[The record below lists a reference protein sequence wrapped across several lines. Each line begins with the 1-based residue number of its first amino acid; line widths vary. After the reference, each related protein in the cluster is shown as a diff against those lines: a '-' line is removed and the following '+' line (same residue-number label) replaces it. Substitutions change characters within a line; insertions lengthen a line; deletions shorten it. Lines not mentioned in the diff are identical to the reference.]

1 MDPEILRT
9 MKKVGF
15 IGYAPNP
22 RTKLRNQVPTGG
34 GGFGRV
40 ELCSL
45 GRDMLKV
52 SGMGDKRWNSL
63 GMVQFGGGSF
73 SRAGKKRDG
82 VFPAPSPPWFCGK
95 EKSELSLWEVHGVSL
110 TLGKTLPCAFPTVTN
125 PCQ

>member
-52 SGMGDKRWNSL
+52 SGMGDKSWNSL
-63 GMVQFGGGSF
+63 GMVQFGAGNKRWSF
-73 SRAGKKRDG
+73 
-82 VFPAPSPPWFCGK
+82 PSSIP
-95 EKSELSLWEVHGVSL
+95 SVALWE
-110 TLGKTLPCAFPTVTN
+110 GKV
-125 PCQ
+125 